1 MVAYNFQAQ
10 FAGAVE
16 RGEKT
21 QTIRCHGKR
30 RHAAPGDT
38 LQLYTGQ
45 RTKNC
50 RLLLVVKCTNTR
62 DIEIRP
68 DGRVYLDGEHLN
80 DVDQVQ
86 QLAQDDGF
94 GDIPEFLWFFC
105 PGDDP
110 FKGVLIKWE
119 TSTDG

>member
-16 RGEKT
+16 RGEKN
-21 QTIRCHGKR
+21 QTIRSAGKR
-30 RHAAPGDT
+30 RHARPGDV

-45 RTKNC
+45 RTKAC
-50 RLLLVVKCTNTR
+50 RLLKVALCRNTW
-62 DIEIRP
+62 DIEIYP
-68 DGRVYLDGEHLN
+68 DGRVYLDGDLIE
-80 DVDQVQ
+80 DADQVQ
-86 QLAQDDGF
+86 ELAQNDGF

-110 FKGVLIKWE
+110 FKGVLISWE
-119 TSTDG
+119 DATNG